1 MLRPHRRRPA
11 CALGAG
17 AIKLELNH
25 FHDLEAVA
33 QAIDAREILT
43 QIERIEGAIATDP
56 ALAIGTAKELD
67 ESCCETILTARWAAV
82 GRNADLPPQRPTS
95 STTRK
100 RASPLIIRA

>member
-1 MLRPHRRRPA
+1 MPRPHRRRPA

-17 AIKLELNH
+17 ATEFEPNH

-33 QAIDAREILT
+33 QAIDAREILI
-43 QIERIEGAIATDP
+43 QSERIEGAIATDP
-56 ALAIGTAKELD
+56 ALAIGTAKELVG
-67 ESCCETILTARWAAV
+67 SCGETVPTERRAAV
-82 GRNADLPPQRPTS
+82 DRNADLPPQRPTS